1 MTNNDIIY
9 IANFIM
15 NYNLTV
21 RSAGKTFDIPKSTL
35 HYNLTRK
42 CYEVHS
48 YLQTKSSYCFTIPYY
63 KLDERTLDYAY
74 KTLSSNRDNLIKEI
88 EENNARIEKKNLK
101 KQVDAIKEIIC
112 L

>member
-1 MTNNDIIY
+1 MK
-9 IANFIM
+9 
-15 NYNLTV
+15 NLIRV
-21 RSAGKTFDIPKSTL
+21 ESDCFDIAKRLKQIDKSYEIY
-35 HYNLTRK
+35 YNLTRK
-42 CYEVHS
+42 CFEVHS
-48 YLQTKSSYCFTIPYY
+48 YLQTKSSYCFTIPYD